1 MVRIAGKTVPP
12 MRINFAPPAVASH
25 RSAWFLL
32 IFTLGYAGGVISYLP
47 LLSLLL
53 PMKIERMAGEA
64 RMDVLTVT
72 VVAGALAA
80 SAANVVFGMLS
91 DRAVARGRGRRRG
104 MTIGVLATAASYGG
118 IMLASSPVTIV
129 AAVVTFQIAVNAL
142 LAPLMAIMAD
152 EIPDAQKGV
161 AGGLLSLGAPLASG
175 VTALLVGAATL
186 GDPARFAIIP
196 AVVAV
201 LIAPL
206 LLSRAIRIDEPA
218 VLPERMLRRD
228 LLTAWG
234 ARLLVQVAGSV
245 LSLYLLYYFESIDPD
260 TPPPLLAPRIGHLLT
275 IAFILPLPIALL
287 FGRLSDRT
295 GRRKPFLLAAAA
307 VAALGLFGMAIA
319 DGWAIGVAAF
329 CTYAIGSAV
338 FLAMHSAFA
347 MQLLPSPEHRGRDLG
362 LLNLT
367 NTMPALLGP
376 LLAWTLA
383 TPRDFD
389 AVMLVLAVLTFG
401 GGVAI
406 LAVRGRR

>member
-1 MVRIAGKTVPP
+1 MSDSPSQSSATSR
-12 MRINFAPPAVASH
+12 
-25 RSAWFLL
+25 RSTRFLL
-32 IFTLGYAGGVISYLP
+32 TYALAYAGGVISYLP

-53 PMKIERMAGEA
+53 PLKIERVAGEA
-64 RMDVLTVT
+64 RIDVLTAT

-80 SAANVVFGMLS
+80 SVANIVFGMIS

-104 MTIGVLATAASYGG
+104 MAIGIAATALSYIG
-118 IMLASSPVTIV
+118 ITLAAAPLTIILS
-129 AAVVTFQIAVNAL
+129 VVTLQVAVNAL

-161 AGGLLSLGAPLASG
+161 AGGLLALGAPLASG
-175 VTALLVGAATL
+175 VSALLIGAAML
-186 GDPARFAIIP
+186 NDAARFALLPAAVALCLTPLLLTSAIRVEEP
-196 AVVAV
+196 AVV
-201 LIAPL
+201 
-206 LLSRAIRIDEPA
+206 
-218 VLPERMLRRD
+218 PERMLRRD

-245 LSLYLLYYFESIDPD
+245 LSLYLLYYFESIDPV
-260 TPPPLLAPRIGHLLT
+260 TPPLVLAPRIGHLLT

-307 VAALGLFGMAIA
+307 VAALGLGGMAIA
-319 DGWAIGVAAF
+319 DDWIRGAAAF
-329 CTYAIGSAV
+329 CVYAIGSAV

-347 MQLLPSPEHRGRDLG
+347 MQLLPSAEHRGRDLG

-367 NTMPALLGP
+367 NTLPALLGP
-376 LLAWTLA
+376 LLAWSLA

-389 AVMLVLAVLTFG
+389 TVMLVLAVLTLG